1 MFGSDHA
8 TSVDGCQA
16 MLLTCVSKEGEVA
29 MLYRTGLAL
38 GALIAAP
45 SLAAAPAGLAGR
57 WKTDDGKGIV
67 SMAPCGG
74 RMCGRIERLLIEE
87 PPGGQRDVRNPDAR
101 SEEHTS
107 ELPSLMR
114 ISY

>member
-67 SMAPCGG
+67 AMAPCGG
-74 RMCGRIERLLIEE
+74 RMCGRLERLLIEE
-87 PPGGQRDVRNPDAR
+87 PTGGQRAVRNTHAAQSSR
-101 SEEHTS
+101 EVEGVQN
-107 ELPSLMR
+107 
-114 ISY
+114 